1 MSIEIATPNQQRHDR
16 RERESTTRLGQFISR
31 NGIIL
36 ITERRDFGSVRLS
49 PAGVVGVH
57 SLIIGSAKEEKTA
70 VEHGVQIHC
79 AEAPERFDKTR
90 YVDFDEIEELLAALE
105 YIDQLSMSVLRKD
118 LDDTEVI
125 YITRDRLAFG
135 FGQFKTIGQ
144 AFFIRLDDFE
154 DPIVLLDTSFMNLTR
169 KIRNAADH
177 LSSRGAL
184 GS

>member
-1 MSIEIATPNQQRHDR
+1 MNREIATPRQQRHDR
-16 RERESTTRLGQFISR
+16 RERDTTTRIGQFISQ

-36 ITERRDFGSVRLS
+36 MTERRDFGSVRLS
-49 PAGVVGVH
+49 PDGVVGVN
-57 SLIIGSAKEEKTA
+57 SLIIGSAKEETTA

-79 AEAPERFDKTR
+79 AEAPERFDTTR
-90 YVDFDEIEELLAALE
+90 YIDFDEIEELLAALQ
-105 YIDQLSMSVLRKD
+105 YIDQLSMSVLCKD

-125 YITRDRLAFG
+125 YITRDRVAFG

-154 DPIVLLDTSFMNLTR
+154 DRIILLDTSFMNLTR
-169 KIRNAADH
+169 KIRNAAEH

-184 GS
+184 AS